1 MARLLKRQAVPK
13 DEQVVLQELRKRFD
27 LVGAVSDAA
36 IILSE
41 GLQNTMDE
49 ARDFGLMLAE
59 QICEDRAIDPEVV
72 RSEAVQDFIWDA
84 AISDIRELFEN
95 WMKLEGGVPVGYK

>member
-1 MARLLKRQAVPK
+1 MSRLLKRQAVPK
-13 DEQVVLQELRKRFD
+13 DEQVVLQELQRKFD
-27 LVGAVSDAA
+27 LVGAMSDAA

-41 GLQNTMDE
+41 GLQATMDE
-49 ARDFGLMLAE
+49 ARDFGRMLAE
-59 QICEDRAIDPEVV
+59 QICERQGIDPKVV
-72 RSEAVQDFIWDA
+72 QSERIQDFLWDA